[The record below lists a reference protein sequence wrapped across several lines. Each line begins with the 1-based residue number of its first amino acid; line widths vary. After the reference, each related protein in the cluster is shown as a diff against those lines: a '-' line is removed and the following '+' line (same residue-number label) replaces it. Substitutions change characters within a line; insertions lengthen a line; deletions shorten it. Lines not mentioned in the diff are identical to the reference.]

1 MNYTELLIKREQ
13 EMGRPVRVGLAGAGQ
28 MGSGLAAQ
36 IGKIP
41 GMELVA
47 CADIDKNRAENA
59 LGLAGIEKIKHGKEA
74 IKSIENGQ
82 GGVVEN
88 ASHLAELPI
97 DVVFEATGVPWV
109 GAEVADACIEAQ
121 KHILMLNVETDVTI
135 GMYLAKKAKDKGIVY
150 SVANGDEPVACKELY
165 DFSVD
170 LGFEIV
176 CVGKGKNNP
185 LDQTAN
191 PESCLEKATKKK
203 MNPKMLAS
211 FEDGSKTM
219 IEMTALANAI
229 DLPPDK
235 VGMNG
240 PVSEVKDLNR
250 ILIPKEDGGV
260 LTDSGRVD
268 YAFGPA
274 PGVFSIVKSENPT
287 VIEEMEYLSMGE
299 GPYYTLYRPYHLASI
314 EAPRSVGMAIINN
327 EPGLQPK
334 TWIAEVIGHAKKN
347 LKKGEK
353 IDGIGGFT
361 TYGVT
366 YPTTESTNLVPLGL
380 LEGATVINEVSQGE
394 TVTYDSIELPENLI
408 NNLRKLQED
417 T

>member
-1 MNYTELLIKREQ
+1 MNYTEELIKREK
-13 EMGRPVRVGLAGAGQ
+13 ELGRPVRVGLAGAGQ

-47 CADIDKNRAENA
+47 CADIDLARAENA
-59 LGLAGIEKIKHGKEA
+59 LKLAGIDKIGHNSDA
-74 IKSIENGQ
+74 SASIENGQ
-82 GGVVEN
+82 GGVVDN
-88 ASHLAELPI
+88 AKALAELPI
-97 DVVFEATGVPWV
+97 DIVYEATGVPWV
-109 GAEVADACIEAQ
+109 GAEVADACIDAS

-135 GMYLAKKAKDKGIVY
+135 GQYLANKANKNGVIY

-191 PESCLEKATKKK
+191 PDTCLEKATKKK

-219 IEMTALANAI
+219 IEMAALANAI
-229 DLPPDK
+229 GLPPDR

-240 PVSEVKDLNR
+240 PVSEVKDLNKT
-250 ILIPKEDGGV
+250 LIPSEDGGV
-260 LTDSGRVD
+260 LSGIGRVD

-274 PGVFSIVKSENPT
+274 PGVFSIVKSDNQT
-287 VIEEMEYLSMGE
+287 VIDEMEYLSMGA
-299 GPYYTLYRPYHLASI
+299 GPYYTFYRPYHLASI
-314 EAPRSVGMAIINN
+314 EAPRSVGMAIINK
-327 EPGLQPK
+327 EPGLQPT
-334 TWIAEVIGHAKKN
+334 TWIAEVIGHAKKD
-347 LKKGEK
+347 LVKGDK
-353 IDGIGGFT
+353 IDGIGGYAS
-361 TYGVT
+361 YGVT
-366 YPTTESTNLVPLGL
+366 YPVEQSKEFVPLGL
-380 LEGATVINEVSQGE
+380 LEGAEVLDDIKAGDPISKSAVQ
-394 TVTYDSIELPENLI
+394 LPDNLI
-408 NNLRKLQED
+408 NNLRTLQGN
-417 T
+417 

>member
-1 MNYTELLIKREQ
+1 MNYTEELIKREK
-13 EMGRPVRVGLAGAGQ
+13 ELGRPVRVGLAGAGQ

-47 CADIDKNRAENA
+47 CADIDLARAENA
-59 LGLAGIEKIKHGKEA
+59 LKLAGIDKIGHNSEA
-74 IKSIENGQ
+74 SASIENGQ
-82 GGVVEN
+82 GGVVDN
-88 ASHLAELPI
+88 AKSLAELPI
-97 DVVFEATGVPWV
+97 DIVYEATGVPWV
-109 GAEVADACIEAQ
+109 GAEVADACIDAS

-135 GMYLAKKAKDKGIVY
+135 GQFLANKANKNGVIY

-191 PESCLEKATKKK
+191 PDTCLEKATKKK

-219 IEMTALANAI
+219 IEMAALANAI
-229 DLPPDK
+229 GLPPDR

-240 PVSEVKDLNR
+240 PVSEVKDLNKT
-250 ILIPKEDGGV
+250 LIPSEDGGV
-260 LTDSGRVD
+260 LSGIGRVD

-274 PGVFSIVKSENPT
+274 PGVFSIVKSDNQT
-287 VIEEMEYLSMGE
+287 VIDEMEYLSMGA
-299 GPYYTLYRPYHLASI
+299 GPYYTFYRPYHLASI
-314 EAPRSVGMAIINN
+314 EAPRSVGMAIINK
-327 EPGLQPK
+327 EPGLQPT
-334 TWIAEVIGHAKKN
+334 TWIAEVIGHAKKD
-347 LKKGEK
+347 LAKGDK
-353 IDGIGGFT
+353 IDGIGGYAS
-361 TYGVT
+361 YGVT
-366 YPTTESTNLVPLGL
+366 YPVEQSKEFVPLGL
-380 LEGATVINEVSQGE
+380 LEGAEVLEDIKAGDPISKSAVQ
-394 TVTYDSIELPENLI
+394 LPDNLI
-408 NNLRKLQED
+408 NNLRTLQGN
-417 T
+417 

>member
-1 MNYTELLIKREQ
+1 MNYTEELIIREK
-13 EMGRPVRVGLAGAGQ
+13 ELGRPVRVGLAGAGQ

-47 CADIDKNRAENA
+47 CADIDLARAENA
-59 LGLAGIEKIKHGKEA
+59 LKLAGIDKIGHNSEA
-74 IKSIENGQ
+74 SASIENGQ
-82 GGVVEN
+82 GGVVDN
-88 ASHLAELPI
+88 AKALAELPI
-97 DVVFEATGVPWV
+97 DIVYEATGVPWV
-109 GAEVADACIEAQ
+109 GAEVADACIDAS

-135 GMYLAKKAKDKGIVY
+135 GQYLANKANKNGVIY

-191 PESCLEKATKKK
+191 PDTCLEKATKKK

-219 IEMTALANAI
+219 IEMAALANAI
-229 DLPPDK
+229 GLPPDR

-240 PVSEVKDLNR
+240 PVSEVKDLNKT
-250 ILIPKEDGGV
+250 LIPSEDGGV
-260 LTDSGRVD
+260 LSGIGRVD

-274 PGVFSIVKSENPT
+274 PGVFSIVKSDNQT
-287 VIEEMEYLSMGE
+287 VIDEMEYLSMGS
-299 GPYYTLYRPYHLASI
+299 GPYYTFYRPYHLASI
-314 EAPRSVGMAIINN
+314 EAPRSVGMAIINK
-327 EPGLQPK
+327 EPGLQPT
-334 TWIAEVIGHAKKN
+334 TWIAEVIGHAKKD
-347 LKKGEK
+347 LVKGDK
-353 IDGIGGFT
+353 IDGIGGYAS
-361 TYGVT
+361 YGVT
-366 YPTTESTNLVPLGL
+366 YPVEQSKEFVPLGL
-380 LEGATVINEVSQGE
+380 LEGAEVLEDIKAGDPISKSAVQ
-394 TVTYDSIELPENLI
+394 LPDNLI
-408 NNLRKLQED
+408 NNLRTLQGN
-417 T
+417 

>member
-1 MNYTELLIKREQ
+1 MNFTEELIKREK
-13 EMGRPVRVGLAGAGQ
+13 ELGRPVRVGLAGAGQ

-47 CADIDKNRAENA
+47 CADIDLARAENA
-59 LGLAGIEKIKHGKEA
+59 LRLAGIEKIGHNKDA
-74 IKSIENGQ
+74 TSYIENGQ
-82 GGVVEN
+82 GGVVDN
-88 ASHLAELPI
+88 AKALAELPVDI
-97 DVVFEATGVPWV
+97 VYEATGVPWV
-109 GAEVADACIEAQ
+109 GAEVADACIDAK

-135 GMYLAKKAKDKGIVY
+135 GKYLANKANANGVIY

-191 PESCLEKATKKK
+191 PDTCLEKATIKK

-219 IEMTALANAI
+219 IEMAALANAI
-229 DLPPDK
+229 GLPPDK

-240 PVSEVKDLNR
+240 PISEVKDLNKT
-250 ILIPKEDGGV
+250 LIPIEDGGV
-260 LTDSGRVD
+260 LNGIGRVD

-274 PGVFSIVKSENPT
+274 PGVFSIVKSDNPT
-287 VIEEMEYLSMGE
+287 VIDEMAYLSMGP
-299 GPYYTLYRPYHLASI
+299 GPYYTFYRPYHLASI

-327 EPGLQPK
+327 EPGLQPT
-334 TWIAEVIGHAKKN
+334 TWIAEVIGHAKKD
-347 LKKGEK
+347 LSVGDK
-353 IDGIGGFT
+353 IDGIGGYCS
-361 TYGVT
+361 YGVT
-366 YPTTESTNLVPLGL
+366 YPVEESKEFVPLGL
-380 LEGATVINEVSQGE
+380 LEGAVVTKNIKKGE
-394 TVTYDSIELPENLI
+394 PISKTAVQLPDNLI
-408 NNLRKLQED
+408 NSLRKLQGN
-417 T
+417 

>member
-1 MNYTELLIKREQ
+1 MNYTEELIKREK
-13 EMGRPVRVGLAGAGQ
+13 ELGRPVRVGLAGAGQ

-47 CADIDKNRAENA
+47 CADIDLARAENA
-59 LGLAGIEKIKHGKEA
+59 LKLAGIDKIGHNSDA
-74 IKSIENGQ
+74 SASIENGQ
-82 GGVVEN
+82 GGVVDN
-88 ASHLAELPI
+88 AKALAELSI
-97 DVVFEATGVPWV
+97 DIVYEATGVPWV
-109 GAEVADACIEAQ
+109 GAEVADACIDAS

-135 GMYLAKKAKDKGIVY
+135 GQYLANKANKNGVIY

-191 PESCLEKATKKK
+191 PDTCLEKATKKK

-219 IEMTALANAI
+219 IEMAALANAI
-229 DLPPDK
+229 GLPPDR

-240 PVSEVKDLNR
+240 PVSEVKDLNKT
-250 ILIPKEDGGV
+250 LIPSEDGGV
-260 LTDSGRVD
+260 LSGIGRVD

-274 PGVFSIVKSENPT
+274 PGVFSIVKSDNQT
-287 VIEEMEYLSMGE
+287 VIDEMEYLSMGA
-299 GPYYTLYRPYHLASI
+299 GPYYTFYRPYHLASI
-314 EAPRSVGMAIINN
+314 EAPRSVGMAIINK
-327 EPGLQPK
+327 EPGLQPT
-334 TWIAEVIGHAKKN
+334 TWIAEVIGHAKKD
-347 LKKGEK
+347 LVKGDK
-353 IDGIGGFT
+353 IDGIGGYAS
-361 TYGVT
+361 YGVT
-366 YPTTESTNLVPLGL
+366 YPVEQSKEFVPLGL
-380 LEGATVINEVSQGE
+380 LEGAEVLEDIKAGDPIFKSAVQ
-394 TVTYDSIELPENLI
+394 LPDNLI
-408 NNLRKLQED
+408 NNLRTLQGN
-417 T
+417 

>member
-1 MNYTELLIKREQ
+1 MNYTEELIKREK
-13 EMGRPVRVGLAGAGQ
+13 ELGRPVRVGLAGAGQ

-47 CADIDKNRAENA
+47 CADIDLARAENA
-59 LGLAGIEKIKHGKEA
+59 LKLAGIDKIGHNSDA
-74 IKSIENGQ
+74 SASIENGQ
-82 GGVVEN
+82 GGVVDN
-88 ASHLAELPI
+88 AKALAELPI
-97 DVVFEATGVPWV
+97 DIVYEATGVPWV
-109 GAEVADACIEAQ
+109 GAEVADACIDAS

-135 GMYLAKKAKDKGIVY
+135 GQYLANKANKNGVIY

-191 PESCLEKATKKK
+191 PDTCLEKATKKK

-219 IEMTALANAI
+219 IEMAALANAI
-229 DLPPDK
+229 GLPPDR

-240 PVSEVKDLNR
+240 PVSEVKELNKT
-250 ILIPKEDGGV
+250 LIPSEDGGV
-260 LTDSGRVD
+260 LSGIGRVD

-274 PGVFSIVKSENPT
+274 PGVFSIVKSDNQT
-287 VIEEMEYLSMGE
+287 VIDEMEYLSMGA
-299 GPYYTLYRPYHLASI
+299 GPYYTFYRPYHLASI
-314 EAPRSVGMAIINN
+314 EAPRSVGMAIINK
-327 EPGLQPK
+327 EPGLQPT
-334 TWIAEVIGHAKKN
+334 TWIAEVIGHAKKD
-347 LKKGEK
+347 LAKGDK
-353 IDGIGGFT
+353 IDGIGGYAS
-361 TYGVT
+361 YGVT
-366 YPTTESTNLVPLGL
+366 YPVEQSKEFVPLGL
-380 LEGATVINEVSQGE
+380 LEGAEVLEDIKAGYPISKSAVQ
-394 TVTYDSIELPENLI
+394 LPDNLI
-408 NNLRKLQED
+408 NNLRTLQGN
-417 T
+417 

>member
-1 MNYTELLIKREQ
+1 MNYTEELIKREK
-13 EMGRPVRVGLAGAGQ
+13 ELGRPVRVGLAGAGQ

-47 CADIDKNRAENA
+47 CADIDLARAENA
-59 LGLAGIEKIKHGKEA
+59 LKLAGINKIGHNSDA
-74 IKSIENGQ
+74 SASIENGQ
-82 GGVVEN
+82 GGVVDN
-88 ASHLAELPI
+88 AKALAELPI
-97 DVVFEATGVPWV
+97 DIVYEATGVPWV
-109 GAEVADACIEAQ
+109 GAEVADACIDAN

-135 GMYLAKKAKDKGIVY
+135 GQYLANKANKNDVIY

-191 PESCLEKATKKK
+191 PDTCLEKATKKK

-219 IEMTALANAI
+219 IEMAALANAI
-229 DLPPDK
+229 GLPPDR

-240 PVSEVKDLNR
+240 PVSEVKDLNKT
-250 ILIPKEDGGV
+250 LIPSEDGGV
-260 LTDSGRVD
+260 LSGIGRVD

-274 PGVFSIVKSENPT
+274 PGVFSIVKSDNQT
-287 VIEEMEYLSMGE
+287 VIDEMEYLSMGS
-299 GPYYTLYRPYHLASI
+299 GPYYTFYRPYHLASI
-314 EAPRSVGMAIINN
+314 EAPRSVGMAIINK
-327 EPGLQPK
+327 EPGLQPT
-334 TWIAEVIGHAKKN
+334 TWIAEVIGHAKKD
-347 LKKGEK
+347 LVKGDK
-353 IDGIGGFT
+353 IDGIGGYAS
-361 TYGVT
+361 YGVT
-366 YPTTESTNLVPLGL
+366 YPVEQSKEFVPLGL
-380 LEGATVINEVSQGE
+380 LEGAEVLEDIKAGDPISKSAVQ
-394 TVTYDSIELPENLI
+394 LPDNLI
-408 NNLRKLQED
+408 NNLRTLQGN
-417 T
+417 

>member
-1 MNYTELLIKREQ
+1 MNYTEELIKREK
-13 EMGRPVRVGLAGAGQ
+13 ELGRPVRVGLAGAGQ

-47 CADIDKNRAENA
+47 CADIDLARAENA
-59 LGLAGIEKIKHGKEA
+59 LKLAGIDKIGHNSDA
-74 IKSIENGQ
+74 SASIENGQ
-82 GGVVEN
+82 GGVVDN
-88 ASHLAELPI
+88 AKALAELPI
-97 DVVFEATGVPWV
+97 DLVYEATGVPWV
-109 GAEVADACIEAQ
+109 GAEVADACIDAS

-135 GMYLAKKAKDKGIVY
+135 GKYLANKANKNGVIY

-191 PESCLEKATKKK
+191 PDTCLEKATKKK

-219 IEMTALANAI
+219 IEMAALANAI
-229 DLPPDK
+229 GLPPDR

-240 PVSEVKDLNR
+240 PVSEVKDLNK
-250 ILIPKEDGGV
+250 ILIPSEDGGV
-260 LTDSGRVD
+260 LSGIGRVD

-274 PGVFSIVKSENPT
+274 PGVFSIVKSDNQT
-287 VIEEMEYLSMGE
+287 VIDEMEYLSMGA
-299 GPYYTLYRPYHLASI
+299 GPYYTFYRPYHLASI
-314 EAPRSVGMAIINN
+314 EAPRSVGMAIINK
-327 EPGLQPK
+327 EPGLQP
-334 TWIAEVIGHAKKN
+334 TSWIAEVIGHAKKD
-347 LKKGEK
+347 LAKGDK
-353 IDGIGGFT
+353 IDGIGGYAS
-361 TYGVT
+361 YGVT
-366 YPTTESTNLVPLGL
+366 YPVEQSKEFVPLGL
-380 LEGATVINEVSQGE
+380 LEGAEVLEGIKAGDPISKSAVQ
-394 TVTYDSIELPENLI
+394 LPDNLI
-408 NNLRKLQED
+408 NNLRTLQGN
-417 T
+417 

>member
-1 MNYTELLIKREQ
+1 MNFTEELIKREK
-13 EMGRPVRVGLAGAGQ
+13 ELGRPVRVGLAGAGQ

-47 CADIDKNRAENA
+47 CADIDLARAENA
-59 LGLAGIEKIKHGKEA
+59 LRLAGIEKIGHNKDA
-74 IKSIENGQ
+74 TSYIENGQ
-82 GGVVEN
+82 GGVVDN
-88 ASHLAELPI
+88 AKALAELPVDI
-97 DVVFEATGVPWV
+97 VYEATGVPWV
-109 GAEVADACIEAQ
+109 GAEVADACIDAK

-135 GMYLAKKAKDKGIVY
+135 GKYLANKANANGVIY

-191 PESCLEKATKKK
+191 PDTCLEKATKKK

-219 IEMTALANAI
+219 IEMAALANAI
-229 DLPPDK
+229 GLPPDK

-240 PVSEVKDLNR
+240 PISEVKDLNKT
-250 ILIPKEDGGV
+250 LIPIEDGGV
-260 LTDSGRVD
+260 LKGIGRVD

-274 PGVFSIVKSENPT
+274 PGVFSIVKSDNPT
-287 VIEEMEYLSMGE
+287 VIDEMAYLSMGP
-299 GPYYTLYRPYHLASI
+299 GPYYTFYRPYHLASI

-327 EPGLQPK
+327 EPGLQPT
-334 TWIAEVIGHAKKN
+334 TWIAEVIGHAKKD
-347 LKKGEK
+347 LSVGDK
-353 IDGIGGFT
+353 IDGIGGYCS
-361 TYGVT
+361 YGVT
-366 YPTTESTNLVPLGL
+366 YPVEESKEFVPLGL
-380 LEGATVINEVSQGE
+380 LEGAVVTKNIKKGE
-394 TVTYDSIELPENLI
+394 PIAKTAVQLPDNLI
-408 NNLRKLQED
+408 NSLRKLQGN
-417 T
+417 

>member
-1 MNYTELLIKREQ
+1 MNYTEELIIREK
-13 EMGRPVRVGLAGAGQ
+13 ELGRPVRVGLAGAGQ

-47 CADIDKNRAENA
+47 CADIDLARAENA
-59 LGLAGIEKIKHGKEA
+59 LKLAGIDKIGHNSEA
-74 IKSIENGQ
+74 SASIENGQ
-82 GGVVEN
+82 GGVVDN
-88 ASHLAELPI
+88 AKALAELPI
-97 DVVFEATGVPWV
+97 DIVYEATGVPWV
-109 GAEVADACIEAQ
+109 GAEVADACIDAS

-135 GMYLAKKAKDKGIVY
+135 GKYLANKANKNGVIY

-191 PESCLEKATKKK
+191 PDTCLEKATKKK

-219 IEMTALANAI
+219 IEMAALANAI
-229 DLPPDK
+229 GLPPDR

-240 PVSEVKDLNR
+240 PVSEVKDLNKT
-250 ILIPKEDGGV
+250 LIPSEDGGV
-260 LTDSGRVD
+260 LSGIGRVD

-274 PGVFSIVKSENPT
+274 PGVFSIVKSDNQT
-287 VIEEMEYLSMGE
+287 VIDEMEYLSMGS
-299 GPYYTLYRPYHLASI
+299 GPYYTFYRPYHLASI
-314 EAPRSVGMAIINN
+314 EAPRSVGMAIINK
-327 EPGLQPK
+327 EPGLQPT
-334 TWIAEVIGHAKKN
+334 TWIAEVIGHAKKD
-347 LKKGEK
+347 LVKGDK
-353 IDGIGGFT
+353 IDGIGGYAS
-361 TYGVT
+361 YGVT
-366 YPTTESTNLVPLGL
+366 YPVEQSIEFVPLGL
-380 LEGATVINEVSQGE
+380 LEGAEVLEDIKAGDPISKSAVQ
-394 TVTYDSIELPENLI
+394 LPDNLI
-408 NNLRKLQED
+408 NNLRTLQGN
-417 T
+417 

>member
-1 MNYTELLIKREQ
+1 MNYTEELIKREK
-13 EMGRPVRVGLAGAGQ
+13 ELGRPVRVGLAGAGQ

-47 CADIDKNRAENA
+47 CADIDLARAENA
-59 LGLAGIEKIKHGKEA
+59 LKLAGINKIGHNSDA
-74 IKSIENGQ
+74 SASIENGQ
-82 GGVVEN
+82 GGVVDN
-88 ASHLAELPI
+88 AKALAELPI
-97 DVVFEATGVPWV
+97 DIVYEATGVPWV
-109 GAEVADACIEAQ
+109 GAEVADACIDAN

-135 GMYLAKKAKDKGIVY
+135 GKYLANKANQNGVIY

-191 PESCLEKATKKK
+191 PDTCLEKATKKK

-219 IEMTALANAI
+219 IEMAALANAI
-229 DLPPDK
+229 GLPPDR

-240 PVSEVKDLNR
+240 PVSEVKDLNKT
-250 ILIPKEDGGV
+250 LIPSEDGGV
-260 LTDSGRVD
+260 LSGIGRVD

-274 PGVFSIVKSENPT
+274 PGVFSIVKSDNQT
-287 VIEEMEYLSMGE
+287 VIDEMEYLSMGS
-299 GPYYTLYRPYHLASI
+299 GPYYTFYRPYHLASI
-314 EAPRSVGMAIINN
+314 EAPRSVGMAIINK
-327 EPGLQPK
+327 EPGLQPT
-334 TWIAEVIGHAKKN
+334 TWIAEVIGHAKKD
-347 LKKGEK
+347 LVKGDK
-353 IDGIGGFT
+353 IDGIGGYAS
-361 TYGVT
+361 YGVT
-366 YPTTESTNLVPLGL
+366 YPVEQSKEFVPLGL
-380 LEGATVINEVSQGE
+380 LEGAEVLEDIKAGDPISKSAVQ
-394 TVTYDSIELPENLI
+394 LPDNLI
-408 NNLRKLQED
+408 NNLRTLQGN
-417 T
+417 

>member
-1 MNYTELLIKREQ
+1 MNFTEELIKREK
-13 EMGRPVRVGLAGAGQ
+13 ELGRPVRVGLAGAGQ

-47 CADIDKNRAENA
+47 CADIDLARAENA
-59 LGLAGIEKIKHGKEA
+59 LRLAGIEKIGHNKDA
-74 IKSIENGQ
+74 TSYIENGQ
-82 GGVVEN
+82 GGVVDN
-88 ASHLAELPI
+88 AKALAELPVDI
-97 DVVFEATGVPWV
+97 VYEATGVPWV
-109 GAEVADACIEAQ
+109 GAEVADACIDAK

-135 GMYLAKKAKDKGIVY
+135 GKYLANKANANGVIY

-191 PESCLEKATKKK
+191 PDTCLEKATKKK

-219 IEMTALANAI
+219 IEMAALANAI
-229 DLPPDK
+229 GLPPDK

-240 PVSEVKDLNR
+240 PISEVKDLNKT
-250 ILIPKEDGGV
+250 LIPIEDGGV
-260 LTDSGRVD
+260 LNGIGRVD

-274 PGVFSIVKSENPT
+274 PGVFSIVKSDNPT
-287 VIEEMEYLSMGE
+287 VIDEMAYLSMGP
-299 GPYYTLYRPYHLASI
+299 GPYYTFYRPYHLASI

-327 EPGLQPK
+327 EPGLQPT
-334 TWIAEVIGHAKKN
+334 TWIAEVIGHAKKD
-347 LKKGEK
+347 LSVGDK
-353 IDGIGGFT
+353 IDGIGGYCS
-361 TYGVT
+361 YGVT
-366 YPTTESTNLVPLGL
+366 YPIEDSKEFVPLGL
-380 LEGATVINEVSQGE
+380 LEGAVVTKNIKKGE
-394 TVTYDSIELPENLI
+394 PISKTAVQLPDNLI
-408 NNLRKLQED
+408 NSLRKLQGN
-417 T
+417 

>member
-1 MNYTELLIKREQ
+1 MNFTEELIKREK
-13 EMGRPVRVGLAGAGQ
+13 ELGRPVRVGLAGAGQ

-47 CADIDKNRAENA
+47 CADIDLARAENA
-59 LGLAGIEKIKHGKEA
+59 LRLAGIEKIGHNKDA
-74 IKSIENGQ
+74 STYIESGQ
-82 GGVVEN
+82 GGVVDN
-88 ASHLAELPI
+88 AKALAELPVDI
-97 DVVFEATGVPWV
+97 VYEATGVPWV
-109 GAEVADACIEAQ
+109 GAEVADACIDAK

-135 GMYLAKKAKDKGIVY
+135 GKYLANKANDNGVIY

-191 PESCLEKATKKK
+191 PDTCLEKATKKK

-219 IEMTALANAI
+219 IEMAALANAI
-229 DLPPDK
+229 GLPPDK

-240 PVSEVKDLNR
+240 PISEVKDLNKT
-250 ILIPKEDGGV
+250 LIPIEDGGV
-260 LTDSGRVD
+260 LNGIGRVD

-274 PGVFSIVKSENPT
+274 PGVFSIVKSDNPT
-287 VIEEMEYLSMGE
+287 VIDEMAYLSMGQ
-299 GPYYTLYRPYHLASI
+299 GPYYTFYRPYHLASI

-327 EPGLQPK
+327 EPGLQPT
-334 TWIAEVIGHAKKN
+334 TWIAEVIGHAKKD
-347 LKKGEK
+347 LSVGDK
-353 IDGIGGFT
+353 IDGIGGYCS
-361 TYGVT
+361 YGVT
-366 YPTTESTNLVPLGL
+366 YPVEDSKEFAPLGL
-380 LEGATVINEVSQGE
+380 LEGAIVTKNIKKGE
-394 TVTYDSIELPENLI
+394 PIAKTAVQLPDNLI
-408 NNLRKLQED
+408 NSLRKLQGN
-417 T
+417 

>member
-1 MNYTELLIKREQ
+1 MNYTEELIKREK
-13 EMGRPVRVGLAGAGQ
+13 ELGRPVRVGLAGAGQ

-47 CADIDKNRAENA
+47 CADIDLARAENA
-59 LGLAGIEKIKHGKEA
+59 LKLAGIDKIGHNSDA
-74 IKSIENGQ
+74 SYSIENGQ
-82 GGVVEN
+82 GGVVDN
-88 ASHLAELPI
+88 AKALAELPI
-97 DVVFEATGVPWV
+97 DIVFEATGVPWV
-109 GAEVADACIEAQ
+109 GAEVADACIDAS

-135 GMYLAKKAKDKGIVY
+135 GQYLANKANKNGVIY

-191 PESCLEKATKKK
+191 PDTCLEKATKKK

-219 IEMTALANAI
+219 IEMAALANAI
-229 DLPPDK
+229 GLPPDK

-240 PVSEVKDLNR
+240 PVSEVKDLNKT
-250 ILIPKEDGGV
+250 LIPSEDGGV
-260 LTDSGRVD
+260 LSGIGRVD

-274 PGVFSIVKSENPT
+274 PGVFSIVKSDNQT
-287 VIEEMEYLSMGE
+287 VIDEMEYLSMGA
-299 GPYYTLYRPYHLASI
+299 GPYYTFYRPYHLASI
-314 EAPRSVGMAIINN
+314 EAPRSVGMAIINK
-327 EPGLQPK
+327 EPGLQPI
-334 TWIAEVIGHAKKN
+334 TWIAEVIGHAKKD
-347 LKKGEK
+347 LVKGDK
-353 IDGIGGFT
+353 IDGIGGYAS
-361 TYGVT
+361 YGVT
-366 YPTTESTNLVPLGL
+366 YPVEQSKEFVPLGL
-380 LEGATVINEVSQGE
+380 LEGAEVLEDIKAGDPISKSSVQ
-394 TVTYDSIELPENLI
+394 LPDNLI
-408 NNLRKLQED
+408 NNLRTLQGN
-417 T
+417 

>member
-1 MNYTELLIKREQ
+1 MNYTEELIKREK
-13 EMGRPVRVGLAGAGQ
+13 ELGRPVRVGLAGAGQ

-47 CADIDKNRAENA
+47 CADIDLARAENA
-59 LGLAGIEKIKHGKEA
+59 LKLAGIDKIGHNSDA
-74 IKSIENGQ
+74 SASIENGQ
-82 GGVVEN
+82 GGVVDN
-88 ASHLAELPI
+88 AKALAELPI
-97 DVVFEATGVPWV
+97 DIVYEATGVPWV
-109 GAEVADACIEAQ
+109 GAEVADACIDAS

-135 GMYLAKKAKDKGIVY
+135 GQYLANKANKNGVIY

-191 PESCLEKATKKK
+191 PDTCLEKATKKK

-219 IEMTALANAI
+219 IEMAALANAI
-229 DLPPDK
+229 GLPPDR

-240 PVSEVKDLNR
+240 PVSEVKDLNKT
-250 ILIPKEDGGV
+250 LIPSEDGGV
-260 LTDSGRVD
+260 LSGIGRVD

-274 PGVFSIVKSENPT
+274 PGVFSIVKSDNQT
-287 VIEEMEYLSMGE
+287 VIDEMEYLSMGA
-299 GPYYTLYRPYHLASI
+299 GPYYTFYRPYHLASI
-314 EAPRSVGMAIINN
+314 EAPRSVGMAIINK
-327 EPGLQPK
+327 EPGLQPT
-334 TWIAEVIGHAKKN
+334 TWIAEVIGHAKKD
-347 LKKGEK
+347 LVKGDK
-353 IDGIGGFT
+353 IDGIGGYAS
-361 TYGVT
+361 YGVT
-366 YPTTESTNLVPLGL
+366 YPVEQSKEFVPLGL
-380 LEGATVINEVSQGE
+380 LEGAEVLEDFKAGDPISKSAVQ
-394 TVTYDSIELPENLI
+394 LPDNLI
-408 NNLRKLQED
+408 NNLRTLQGN
-417 T
+417 

>member
-1 MNYTELLIKREQ
+1 MNYTEELIKREK
-13 EMGRPVRVGLAGAGQ
+13 ELGRPVRVGLAGAGQ

-47 CADIDKNRAENA
+47 CADIDLARAENA
-59 LGLAGIEKIKHGKEA
+59 LKLAGIDKIGHNSEA
-74 IKSIENGQ
+74 SYSIENGQ
-82 GGVVEN
+82 GGVVDN
-88 ASHLAELPI
+88 AKALAELPVDI
-97 DVVFEATGVPWV
+97 VFEATGVPWV
-109 GAEVADACIEAQ
+109 GAEVADACIDAS

-135 GMYLAKKAKDKGIVY
+135 GQYLANKANKNGVIY

-191 PESCLEKATKKK
+191 PDTCLEKATKKK

-219 IEMTALANAI
+219 IEMAALANAI
-229 DLPPDK
+229 GLPPDK

-240 PVSEVKDLNR
+240 PVSEVKDLNKT
-250 ILIPKEDGGV
+250 LIPSEDGGV
-260 LTDSGRVD
+260 LSGIGRVD

-274 PGVFSIVKSENPT
+274 PGVFSIVKSDNQT
-287 VIEEMEYLSMGE
+287 VIDEMEYLSMGS
-299 GPYYTLYRPYHLASI
+299 GPYYTFYRPYHLASI
-314 EAPRSVGMAIINN
+314 EAPRSVGMAIINK
-327 EPGLQPK
+327 EPGLQPT
-334 TWIAEVIGHAKKN
+334 TWIAEVIGHAKKD
-347 LKKGEK
+347 LVKGDK
-353 IDGIGGFT
+353 IDGIGGYAS
-361 TYGVT
+361 YGVT
-366 YPTTESTNLVPLGL
+366 YPVEQSKEFVPLGL
-380 LEGATVINEVSQGE
+380 LEGAEVLEDIKAGDPISKSAVQ
-394 TVTYDSIELPENLI
+394 LPDNLI
-408 NNLRKLQED
+408 NNLRTLQGN
-417 T
+417 

>member
-1 MNYTELLIKREQ
+1 MNFTEELIKREK
-13 EMGRPVRVGLAGAGQ
+13 ELGRPVRVGLAGAGQ

-47 CADIDKNRAENA
+47 CADIDLARAENA
-59 LGLAGIEKIKHGKEA
+59 LKLAGIEKIRHNSEA
-74 IKSIENGQ
+74 ISSIENGF
-82 GGVVEN
+82 GGVVNN
-88 ASHLAELPI
+88 AKALADLPI
-97 DVVFEATGVPWV
+97 DIVFEATGVPWV
-109 GAEVADACIEAQ
+109 GAEVANACIDAK

-135 GMYLAKKAKDKGIVY
+135 GRYLANKANANGVIY

-191 PESCLEKATKKK
+191 PDTCLEKATKKK

-219 IEMTALANAI
+219 IEMAALANAI
-229 DLPPDK
+229 GLPPDK

-240 PVSEVKDLNR
+240 PISEVKDLNKT
-250 ILIPKEDGGV
+250 LIPIEDGGV
-260 LTDSGRVD
+260 LSAIGRVD

-274 PGVFSIVKSENPT
+274 PGVFSIVKSDNPT
-287 VIEEMEYLSMGE
+287 VIDEMAYLSMGS
-299 GPYYTLYRPYHLASI
+299 GPYYTFYRPYHLASI

-327 EPGLQPK
+327 EPGLQPV
-334 TWIAEVIGHAKKN
+334 TWIAEVIGHAKKE
-347 LKKGEK
+347 LSVGDK
-353 IDGIGGFT
+353 IDGIGGYCS
-361 TYGVT
+361 YGVT
-366 YPTTESTNLVPLGL
+366 YPAEQSKEFVPLGL
-380 LEGATVINEVSQGE
+380 LEGAIVTQEIKKGE
-394 TVTYDSIELPENLI
+394 PISKNSVQLPDNLI
-408 NNLRKLQED
+408 NNLRKLQGN
-417 T
+417 